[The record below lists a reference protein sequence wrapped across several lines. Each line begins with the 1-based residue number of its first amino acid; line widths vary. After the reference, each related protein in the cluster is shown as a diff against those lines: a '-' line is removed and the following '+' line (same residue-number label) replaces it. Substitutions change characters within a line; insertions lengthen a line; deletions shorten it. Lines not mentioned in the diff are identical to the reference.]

1 MFSKIFCAILG
12 IFLLTGS
19 AYAQEGSVTL
29 RQTPQIVNSYC
40 GISTSLAEAQK
51 DDPKVFVGA
60 IDESN
65 ILYVTLDENG
75 FWTVVIDNL
84 SGVACVY
91 FMGRVGT
98 PMIDMD
104 EKKKKDKDL
113 KGNIGRRVNGEHI
126 YK

>member
-1 MFSKIFCAILG
+1 MFSKISCAILG
-12 IFLLTGS
+12 IFLLTGN
-19 AYAQEGSVTL
+19 AYAQEGNVTL
-29 RQTPQIVNSYC
+29 RQTPQLVNSYC
-40 GISTSLAEAQK
+40 GISTVLAEAQK

-98 PMIDMD
+98 PLAGTD
-104 EKKKKDKDL
+104 EKKKKNTDL
-113 KGNIGRRVNGEHI
+113 KENIGRRINGEYI